1 MTIYLLIFVSVISKG
16 SDEKYTPK
24 YQYLGQYIYQCQNLQ
39 PQKRRNY
46 SNKEKKKKCGFSLIS
61 IGKAKMVLVCIF
73 AVDGRM
79 TIYL

>member
-1 MTIYLLIFVSVISKG
+1 MHSTFVSVISKG

-46 SNKEKKKKCGFSLIS
+46 SNKIKNKKCGFSLIS
-61 IGKAKMVLVCIF
+61 RESKNGTGMYFCC
-73 AVDGRM
+73 
-79 TIYL
+79 